1 MIYQQKIQDE
11 FKNKNL
17 LSLEEAFC
25 VIYGCR
31 QSYCINLDYF
41 DYYTVLYK
49 MNLRTFIFVL
59 RKETEPMPTICN
71 DTRIAVYI
79 DTLRKQNLRKEHTLV
94 RLLIL

>member
-1 MIYQQKIQDE
+1 MSSKIRI
-11 FKNKNL
+11 L

-49 MNLRTFIFVL
+49 MNLRIFIFVL

-79 DTLRKQNLRKEHTLV
+79 DTIRKQNLRKEHTLV

>member
-1 MIYQQKIQDE
+1 MSSKIRI
-11 FKNKNL
+11 L

-49 MNLRTFIFVL
+49 MNLRIFIFV
-59 RKETEPMPTICN
+59 KMPTICN